1 MRDLSFTPIQY
12 KGKNYS
18 SCILIFIFLDR
29 KQGDMRLWKNG
40 SKHSLSLIWCQ
51 SFHAQI
57 EGMKMYFK

>member
-1 MRDLSFTPIQY
+1 
-12 KGKNYS
+12 
-18 SCILIFIFLDR
+18 
-29 KQGDMRLWKNG
+29 MRLWKNG